1 MTNQSLSSGLL
12 CHLTIMLLDKVNSA
26 YGTRSISRAPDQF
39 QGALILPDTH
49 RGIFKL
55 VVMNLS
61 IQTASVQITGNSP
74 SCDTKI
80 IRCYTS
86 NYAKFNSLNIFWLVL
101 FASSFFVRRNIIA
114 DWK

>member
-26 YGTRSISRAPDQF
+26 YGTRSIGRAPDQF

-55 VVMNLS
+55 VVMNYQYRPLVCRS
-61 IQTASVQITGNSP
+61 LGICHLATQKSSGAILLITQN
-74 SCDTKI
+74 
-80 IRCYTS
+80 
-86 NYAKFNSLNIFWLVL
+86 LV
-101 FASSFFVRRNIIA
+101 R
-114 DWK
+114 